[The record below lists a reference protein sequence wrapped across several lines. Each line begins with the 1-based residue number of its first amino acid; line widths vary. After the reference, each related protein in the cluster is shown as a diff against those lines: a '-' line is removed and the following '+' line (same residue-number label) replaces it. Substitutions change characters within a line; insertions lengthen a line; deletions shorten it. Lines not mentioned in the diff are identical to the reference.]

1 MNESV
6 FRHFFASII
15 LVALLTSCNEYK
27 RNNRDQFSYLS
38 CSVDCKAFSEGETTH
53 KHEFTHGESVEVN
66 LGHVVSYQPEGNKV
80 VLLDKQH
87 PYGLTAKIKNPK
99 LNEFY
104 TVSIR
109 RKDPSKSSGLIVQ
122 GANSKTFYISEKQSF
137 SQIEKGWDT
146 LTITFEVPPH
156 AEMIS
161 IYAWII
167 NADSAYFD
175 ELTIHRLPQKI
186 YHEYD
191 PLTSVSLYF
200 SDKNV
205 AKFEKAKSTAF
216 AEGVHFSDGNWNK
229 GILSF
234 EEGPI
239 PIKAHFKGD
248 WLDHL
253 QGNKWSLRIKI
264 RKGKTYKRMK
274 EFSFQTPESR
284 YFLHEYLAH
293 ELFFEEGLLT
303 TRYEFAPMYF
313 NKTSRGVFAIE
324 EHFAKQLIEYNL
336 RREGPIL
343 KFDENPMWRGNALHK
358 GLNPVSGW
366 RSFPAYETSRI
377 MAFGSSQITKDE
389 SFKQKFLIG
398 HSLLYQFKN
407 RLAPVDD
414 IFEIDKL
421 ATYLALSDLHQG
433 KHGAIWHN
441 LRFYYNPISCKLEII
456 NYDNFTGDYEV
467 HEREETTA
475 LNFEQTTEKFKYK
488 HFYTYFF
495 TSKKLREAYI
505 KEVERLSSDE
515 YVNGFYTKIEPQLNE
530 YKKLINIEFPNYE
543 ISRYFLVKN
552 AKELR
557 EDLKVIQQRE
567 ENGFYD
573 SLTIIDHDEQFTT
586 EYFPSVFP
594 YYLNAYYHSEGN
606 EGNEGKLRIE
616 NNNVSGIIPTRLSD
630 GSKTLYEFEDKSVIS
645 KYGEEGQFREYN
657 IPYFKDAT
665 HIEFKDVDS
674 NKFYKTEL
682 TPWEKNLAPSPYQK
696 LKSSPTSN
704 PLQLFIAQNDTFF
717 LKKGSYQLTEK
728 ILIDDN
734 KTVIIEAGVQLD
746 LINKAAIVCESPVF
760 FIGSAANPIVVNSSD
775 RSANGIVVLQANRK
789 SEVYHTKFKNLNTFS
804 YEGWT
809 LSGAVNFYE
818 SEVHIEHSTFESNLC
833 EDALNIVKSDFYV
846 NKCYFNDIF
855 ADAFD
860 SDFCTGRLS
869 NTRFNYVG
877 NDAIDF
883 STSQI
888 KIDSCTIENISDKG
902 ISGGEG
908 STLWVS
914 NTTIDKCNI
923 GTASKDLS
931 EVYLTNVSITNSQYG
946 LVALQKKP
954 EYGPGKLIT
963 ENFTMNNCEM
973 ELLIEKGSSV
983 NLNGKVIEGT
993 KKKVAEMFY

>member
-1 MNESV
+1 MIQSALRQLLT
-6 FRHFFASII
+6 FTLF
-15 LVALLTSCNEYK
+15 VALFTSCSETGKSNPE
-27 RNNRDQFSYLS
+27 RLSSFS
-38 CSVDCKAFSEGETTH
+38 CSVDCKEFSEDETKH
-53 KHEFTHGESVEVN
+53 KHEFTDGESVSVN
-66 LGHVVSYQPEGNKV
+66 LGNVVRNSPEGNKV
-80 VLLDKQH
+80 VLLNKKQ
-87 PYGLTAKIKNPK
+87 PYGLTAKIKNPE
-99 LNEFY
+99 LNAFY
-104 TVSIR
+104 TVTLR
-109 RKDPSKSSGLIVQ
+109 RKDPSNSSILVVQ
-122 GANSKTFYISEKQSF
+122 AENSSILYLTQKVATSSKVN
-137 SQIEKGWDT
+137 GWDT
-146 LTITFEVPPH
+146 LTMSFEVPPH
-156 AEMIS
+156 TGTIS
-161 IYAWII
+161 IYGWLV
-167 NADSAYFD
+167 NGDSAYID
-175 ELTIHRLPQKI
+175 DLAIARLPQKI
-186 YHEYD
+186 YHEHE
-191 PLTSVSLYF
+191 PLHSVSLYF

-239 PIKAHFKGD
+239 PIKARFKGD

-253 QGNKWSLRIKI
+253 IGNKWSFRIKT
-264 RKGKTYKRMK
+264 RKGTTYKRMK

-293 ELFFEEGLLT
+293 QLFFEEGLLT
-303 TRYEFAPMYF
+303 TRYELTPMYF

-343 KFDENPMWRGNALHK
+343 KFDENPMWRGNAIHK

-366 RSFPAYETSRI
+366 KSFPAYETSRI
-377 MAFGSSQITKDE
+377 MAFGSSQITKNE

-421 ATYLALSDLHQG
+421 AKYLALSDLHQG

-456 NYDNFTGDYEV
+456 NYDNFTGNYEV

-495 TSKKLREAYI
+495 TSKKLRKAYF
-505 KEVERLSSDE
+505 KEVELLSSDE
-515 YVNGFYTKIEPQLNE
+515 YVNAFYTKIEPQLNE

-543 ISRYFLVKN
+543 ISRNFLVKN

-573 SLTIIDHDEQFTT
+573 SLAIIDHNEQFTT
-586 EYFPSVFP
+586 EYFASVFP
-594 YYLNAYYHSEGN
+594 YYVNAYYHAEGN
-606 EGNEGKLRIE
+606 QGKLRIE
-616 NNNVSGIIPTRLSD
+616 NNNVAGIVPLRLID
-630 GSKTLYEFEDKSVIS
+630 KNKTLYEFDDNSIVT
-645 KYGEEGQFREYN
+645 KYNTPNQVKEYS
-657 IPYFKDAT
+657 IPYVKEASYL
-665 HIEFKDVDS
+665 EFKDVDS
-674 NKFYKTEL
+674 NKIYRAEI
-682 TPWEKNLAPSPYQK
+682 TPWKKNITPSPYQQ
-696 LKSSPTSN
+696 LKQDTLSN
-704 PLQLFIAQNDTFF
+704 PLQLFEKRNDTF
-717 LKKGSYQLTEK
+717 LLSNGTYQLKNK
-728 ILIDDN
+728 ILIPEGN
-734 KTVIIEAGVQLD
+734 KVVIEKGVTIDMIEE
-746 LINKAAIVCESPVF
+746 AAIISYSPVYF
-760 FIGSAANPIVVNSSD
+760 NGTEKNPILVHSSD
-775 RSANGIVVLQANRK
+775 QSANGIIVLQAQQK
-789 SEVYHTKFKNLNTFS
+789 SVVMYATFKNLNTFS
-804 YEGWT
+804 YKGWS

-818 SEVHIEHSTFESNLC
+818 SEVQIEHSTFEANLC
-833 EDALNIVKSDFYV
+833 EDALNIIKSDFYV
-846 NKCYFNDIF
+846 TNCHFKNIF

-860 SDFCTGRLS
+860 SDFCTGTLTKTS
-869 NTRFNYVG
+869 FNFVG

-888 KIDSCTIENISDKG
+888 KIDSCTIQNISDKG

-914 NTTIDKCNI
+914 NTTIDKCDI

-931 EVYLTNVSITNSQYG
+931 EVYLTNVSVTNSEYG

-954 EYGPGKLIT
+954 EYGAAKLIT
-963 ENFTMNNCEM
+963 ENFTMSNCET

-983 NLNGKVIEGT
+983 DLNGKIIEGT

>member
-1 MNESV
+1 MIQSALRLLLT
-6 FRHFFASII
+6 FTL
-15 LVALLTSCNEYK
+15 LVALFTSCKELGK
-27 RNNRDQFSYLS
+27 SSPEQLSSFS
-38 CSVDCKAFSEGETTH
+38 CSVDCKGFSEDETKH
-53 KHEFTHGESVEVN
+53 KHEFTDGESVSVS
-66 LGHVVSYQPEGNKV
+66 LGNVVPSSPEGNKV

-87 PYGLTAKIKNPK
+87 PYGLTAQIKNPK

-109 RKDPSKSSGLIVQ
+109 RKDLSKSSGLIVQ

-175 ELTIHRLPQKI
+175 DLTIARLPQKI
-186 YHEYD
+186 YHEHE
-191 PLTSVSLYF
+191 PLNSVSLYF

-205 AKFEKAKSTAF
+205 AKFEKAKSAAF

-239 PIKAHFKGD
+239 PIKARFKGD

-253 QGNKWSLRIKI
+253 QGNKWSLRIKT
-264 RKGKTYKRMK
+264 RKGTTYKRMK

-293 ELFFEEGLLT
+293 QLFFEEGLLT
-303 TRYEFAPMYF
+303 TRYEFTPMYF

-343 KFDENPMWRGNALHK
+343 KFDENPMWRRNALHK
-358 GLNPVSGW
+358 GLNPVSGLK
-366 RSFPAYETSRI
+366 SFPAYETSRI
-377 MAFGSSQITKDE
+377 MAFGSSQIAKDE

-407 RLAPVDD
+407 RLAPVEDL
-414 IFEIDKL
+414 FEIDKL

-456 NYDNFTGDYEV
+456 NYDNFTGDYEIR
-467 HEREETTA
+467 EREETTA

-515 YVNGFYTKIEPQLNE
+515 YVNAFYTKIEPQLKE
-530 YKKLINIEFPNYE
+530 YKKLINIEFPNYD
-543 ISRYFLVKN
+543 ISRNFLVKN

-557 EDLKVIQQRE
+557 EDLKVIQQRV

-573 SLTIIDHDEQFTT
+573 SLTIIDHDEQFTS
-586 EYFPSVFP
+586 EYFASVFP
-594 YYLNAYYHSEGN
+594 YYVNAYYYAEGN
-606 EGNEGKLRIE
+606 QGKLRIE
-616 NNNVSGIIPTRLSD
+616 NNNVSGIVPLRLID
-630 GSKTLYEFEDKSVIS
+630 KNKTLYEFEDNAVVT
-645 KYGEEGQFREYN
+645 KYNTPNQVKEYS
-657 IPYFKDAT
+657 IPYVKDASYL
-665 HIEFKDVDS
+665 EFKDVDS
-674 NKFYKTEL
+674 NKIYRAEI
-682 TPWEKNLAPSPYQK
+682 TPWKKNTTPSPYQQ
-696 LKSSPTSN
+696 LKQDTLSN
-704 PLQLFIAQNDTFF
+704 PLQLFEKRNDTFLLTKGTYL
-717 LKKGSYQLTEK
+717 LKNKILLPEGNKVVIEKGVTIDLIEEAAIISYSPVYFNGTEK
-728 ILIDDN
+728 
-734 KTVIIEAGVQLD
+734 
-746 LINKAAIVCESPVF
+746 
-760 FIGSAANPIVVNSSD
+760 NPILVHSSD
-775 RSANGIVVLQANRK
+775 QSANGIIVLQAQQK
-789 SEVYHTKFKNLNTFS
+789 SVVTYTTFKNLNTFS
-804 YEGWT
+804 YKGWS

-818 SEVHIEHSTFESNLC
+818 SEVQIEHSTFEANLC
-833 EDALNIVKSDFYV
+833 EDALNIIKSNFYV
-846 NKCYFNDIF
+846 TNCHFKNIF

-860 SDFCTGRLS
+860 SDFCTGTLTTTS
-869 NTRFNYVG
+869 FNFVG

-888 KIDSCTIENISDKG
+888 KIDSCSIQNISDKG

-931 EVYLTNVSITNSQYG
+931 EVYLSNVTVTNSVYG

-954 EYGPGKLIT
+954 EYGAAKLIT
-963 ENFTMNNCEM
+963 ENFTMSNCET

-983 NLNGKVIEGT
+983 DLNGKIIEGT